1 MSIYG
6 MMFRKRSHVSTKFT
20 QMTYVKSSDL
30 IKPPEEFFQKHLLQ
44 IPPSLRL
51 AVEKM
56 QVIEFFT
63 TSAKPW
69 SAAARSA
76 VTEAVDTEAAA
87 APAAKDVHSIG
98 RVAPHGDAAI
108 ARCGRRS
115 TRGQLTP
122 AIGLAKGLPKS
133 DHDAHSTNIYK

>member
-1 MSIYG
+1 MVAQDMSIYG

-51 AVEKM
+51 AVEKVK
-56 QVIEFFT
+56 VIDRF

-69 SAAARSA
+69 RAPARSA
-76 VTEAVDTEAAA
+76 ITEAVE
-87 APAAKDVHSIG
+87 
-98 RVAPHGDAAI
+98 
-108 ARCGRRS
+108 
-115 TRGQLTP
+115 
-122 AIGLAKGLPKS
+122 
-133 DHDAHSTNIYK
+133 Y